1 MRIALVDDDAFVRG
15 LLVKTLGNE
24 PGIDVAWE
32 VGSGEESLEKF
43 AATPVDVILVDLQMP
58 GMGGTATVEA
68 FQKLDDPPVMVVV
81 STLSTLDKV
90 QAAFR
95 AGARGYFMK
104 EDNPALIADC
114 LGRALQ
120 GELVFSPKC
129 SMVVVEQLKG
139 ASTVAPSKMSG
150 ESVWEG
156 VLTDRELEI
165 VGLLADSL
173 ETKEIARR
181 LGTSIETVKKQVQ
194 SLMAK
199 LGVNNRAGAVASAF
213 RAGLLR

>member
-114 LGRALQ
+114 LGRVLQ

-194 SLMAK
+194 SLMTK
-199 LGVNNRAGAVASAF
+199 LGVNNRAGAVAAAF